1 MVLTEIEK
9 ERYSRQIVFP
19 KIGEGGQEKLKKG
32 RVAILGLGAIG
43 SPAAVYLASA
53 GIGYIRLIDRDYV
66 ELSNIQRQILYNE
79 EDAKEYK
86 PKAIAAKEKLE
97 KVNSDIVLDAVFE
110 DFNPTTA
117 ERLVKDVDI
126 VLDGTDNMEA
136 RFLLN
141 EICVKNN
148 VPFIYGAAIG
158 DYGVLSMII
167 PGKTPCLKCIIP
179 EMPEPGSLPTCEV
192 AGVLGP
198 APGMVG
204 IIEAVEVIKYFV
216 GFGDNLESKLL
227 CFDLSSLHFDTVD
240 VEKDPNCSVCVR
252 KEFPLLT
259 QEIKQSIISTLCGR
273 NAIQISP
280 KVDLKLDLREL
291 AGELKRNPEFQI
303 KKLTEHLLIVDYDK
317 YSIAIAPS
325 GRALVHNTDSEK
337 RAKSILNKII
347 SY

>member
-1 MVLTEIEK
+1 MLTKIEK
-9 ERYSRQIVFP
+9 EKYSRQIVFP
-19 KIGEGGQEKLKKG
+19 EIGEKGQERLKHG
-32 RVAILGLGAIG
+32 RIAILGLGAIG

-53 GIGYIRLIDRDYV
+53 GIGYIRLIDRDYA
-66 ELSNIQRQILYNE
+66 ELSNIQRQILCNE

-86 PKAIAAKEKLE
+86 PKAVAAKEKLE
-97 KVNSDIVLDAVFE
+97 KVNSDIVLEAVFE
-110 DFNPTTA
+110 DFNPSTA

-141 EICVKNN
+141 EVCVKND

-167 PGKTPCLKCIIP
+167 PGKTPCLKCIVP
-179 EMPEPGSLPTCEV
+179 EMPEPGALPTCEV

-198 APGMVG
+198 SPGMVG
-204 IIEAVEVIKYFV
+204 IIDAAEVIKHFV
-216 GFGDNLESKLL
+216 GFGNNLESKLL
-227 CFDLSSLHFDTVD
+227 CFDLSSLHFDTVNA
-240 VEKDPNCSVCVR
+240 EKNPNCSVCVR

-259 QEIKQSIISTLCGR
+259 HEIKQSTISTLCGR
-273 NAIQISP
+273 DAIQISP
-280 KVDLKLDLREL
+280 KVNLKLDLQEL
-291 AGELKRNPEFQI
+291 ANDLRKNPEFQI
-303 KKLTEHLLIVDYDK
+303 KKLTEHLLIIDYDK
-317 YSIAIAPS
+317 YSIVIASS

-337 RAKSILNKII
+337 RAKSVLNKII

>member
-1 MVLTEIEK
+1 MVLTKIEK
-9 ERYSRQIVFP
+9 EKYSRQIVFP
-19 KIGEGGQEKLKKG
+19 KIGEEGQKRLKQG
-32 RVAILGLGAIG
+32 RAAILGLGAIG

-53 GIGYIRLIDRDYV
+53 GVGYIRLIDRDYA
-66 ELSNIQRQILYNE
+66 ELSNIQRQILCNE

-97 KVNSDIVLDAVFE
+97 KVNSDIVLEAVFE

-141 EICVKNN
+141 EVCVKNN

-158 DYGVLSMII
+158 DYGVLSLII

-179 EMPEPGSLPTCEV
+179 EMPEPGTLPTCEV

-198 APGMVG
+198 APGVVG

-216 GFGDNLESKLL
+216 GFGDTLHSKLL
-227 CFDLSSLHFDTVD
+227 CFDLSSLHFDTVNA
-240 VEKDPNCSVCVR
+240 EKNPNCSVCVR
-252 KEFPLLT
+252 KEFLLLT
-259 QEIKQSIISTLCGR
+259 QEIKQSTISTLCGR

-280 KVDLKLDLREL
+280 KVSLKLDLQGL
-291 AGELKRNPEFQI
+291 ANDLRKNPEFQI
-303 KKLTEHLLIVDYDK
+303 KKLTEHLLIIDYDK
-317 YSIAIAPS
+317 YSIAIASS

-337 RAKSILNKII
+337 RAKSILNRII

>member
-1 MVLTEIEK
+1 MVLTKMEK

-19 KIGEGGQEKLKKG
+19 KIGENGQERLKQG
-32 RVAILGLGAIG
+32 RVAVLGLGAIG
-43 SPAAVYLASA
+43 SPAAVYIASA
-53 GIGYIRLIDRDYV
+53 GVGYMKLIDRDYA
-66 ELSNIQRQILYNE
+66 ELSNIQRQILCNE

-97 KVNSDIVLDAVFE
+97 KVNSDIILEAVFE

-141 EICVKNN
+141 EVCVKNN

-158 DYGVLSMII
+158 DYGVLSLII

-179 EMPEPGSLPTCEV
+179 EMPEPGTLPTCEV

-198 APGMVG
+198 APGVVG

-216 GFGDNLESKLL
+216 GFGDTLNSKLL
-227 CFDLSSLHFDTVD
+227 CFDLSSLHFDIVKA
-240 VEKDPNCSVCVR
+240 EKNPNCSVCAR

-259 QEIKQSIISTLCGR
+259 QEIKQSTISTLCGR

-280 KVDLKLDLREL
+280 KIGLKLDLQEL
-291 AGELKRNPEFQI
+291 ANDLRKNPEFQI
-303 KKLTEHLLIVDYDK
+303 KKLTGHLLIIDYDK
-317 YSIAIAPS
+317 YSIAIASS

-337 RAKSILNKII
+337 RAKSILNRII

>member
-1 MVLTEIEK
+1 MVLTKMEK

-19 KIGEGGQEKLKKG
+19 KIGEKGQERLKQGK
-32 RVAILGLGAIG
+32 VAVLGLGAIG

-53 GIGYIRLIDRDYV
+53 GVGYMKLIDRDYA
-66 ELSNIQRQILYNE
+66 ELSNIQRQILCNE

-97 KVNSDIVLDAVFE
+97 KVNSDIVLEAVFE
-110 DFNPTTA
+110 DFNPATA

-141 EICVKNN
+141 EVCVKNN

-167 PGKTPCLKCIIP
+167 PGKTPCLRCIIP
-179 EMPEPGSLPTCEV
+179 EMPEPGTLPTCEV

-198 APGMVG
+198 APGVVG

-216 GFGDNLESKLL
+216 GFGDTLNSKLL

-240 VEKDPNCSVCVR
+240 VEKNPNCSVCGR
-252 KEFPLLT
+252 KEFSLLT
-259 QEIKQSIISTLCGR
+259 QEIKQSTIGTLCGR

-280 KVDLKLDLREL
+280 KVGLKLDLQEL
-291 AGELKRNPEFQI
+291 ANDLRKNPEFQI
-303 KKLTEHLLIVDYDK
+303 KKLTEHLLIIDYDK
-317 YSIAIAPS
+317 YSIAIASS

-337 RAKSILNKII
+337 RAKSILNRII